1 MNKNKTQLLLLSSVL
16 AVALLSTVA
25 TQQVFAHSLRNES
38 FTAHGMPHKIFVV
51 LGHTDEPTYGL
62 ENGVHSGKHN
72 MEIILSDEPTK
83 LRLSSA
89 NLKAD
94 MYYFKDI
101 KKFNKASSPND
112 ATDVKTGVTVSS
124 VFGDPGHYL
133 IRELQTP
140 GIYGYHIY
148 GTMNYFGVHD
158 QPIDATVFCKST
170 QGDTS
175 KFNSPGWFGSF
186 GCTDD
191 IKDIVFPNKKKSDK

>member
-1 MNKNKTQLLLLSSVL
+1 MSKNRTQLFLMSSVL
-16 AVALLSTVA
+16 AVVLISTIA
-25 TQQVFAHSLRNES
+25 TQPVFAHSLRNES

-62 ENGVHSGKHN
+62 SEDTVHNGKHN
-72 MEIILSDEPTK
+72 MEIILTDEPTK
-83 LRLSSA
+83 LRLSGA
-89 NLKAD
+89 QLKAD

-101 KKFNKASSPND
+101 KKFNKATSLSD
-112 ATDVKTGVTVSS
+112 ATEVKTAVPVGS

-133 IRELQTP
+133 IREVQSP

-148 GTMNYFGVHD
+148 GTMNYFGIHD
-158 QPIDATVFCKST
+158 QPIDATIFCKSS

-175 KFNSPGWFGSF
+175 KFNSPGWFGAF

-191 IKDIVFPNKKKSDK
+191 VKDIKFPKNSKKD

>member
-25 TQQVFAHSLRNES
+25 TQQVFAHSVRNES
-38 FTAHGMPHKIFVV
+38 FTAHGTLHTIQVV
-51 LGHTDEPTYGL
+51 LGHTDEPTYGF

-72 MEIILSDEPTK
+72 LEITLSDQPTK
-83 LRLSSA
+83 LRLNSA

-101 KKFNKASSPND
+101 KKFNKATSVKD
-112 ATDVKTGVTVSS
+112 ATDVKTGVTVNS
-124 VFGDPGHYL
+124 VFGDSGHYI

-148 GTMNYFGVHD
+148 GTINYFGIHN
-158 QPIDATVFCKST
+158 QPIDVTIFCKST
-170 QGDTS
+170 QGDTT
-175 KFNSPGWFGSF
+175 KFNSGGWFGSF

-191 IKDIVFPNKKKSDK
+191 IKDIKFPSNSKRD